1 MLSAENLAE
10 AKAKQANFEQEFQAA
25 VANWSNLVQ
34 SGGNSAQGQTAAEDV
49 LRRWR
54 AHNEMLRD
62 RAQASSQGEGTSLD
76 MLYTLIGELE
86 EQKAIMA
93 ELQSRAGSS
102 VEQASSVN
110 PKTRSSPYTNLLGL
124 DRVFRPSTRMNIIIA
139 TIVFAVLAL
148 GILGWIVYRMIT
160 VPAAERTSFVAAP
173 VQGGGGGRR

>member
-10 AKAKQANFEQEFQAA
+10 AKAQQANFEREFQAA

-62 RAQASSQGEGTSLD
+62 RAKASSQGEGTSLD
-76 MLYTLIGELE
+76 VLYTLIGEME
-86 EQKAIMA
+86 EQKAVLTK
-93 ELQSRAGSS
+93 LQSRAGSAT
-102 VEQASSVN
+102 EQASSVN
-110 PKTRSSPYTNLLGL
+110 PKVRSSPYTNLLGL
-124 DRVFRPSTRMNIIIA
+124 DRVFRPSTRTNILIA
-139 TIVFAVLAL
+139 TIIFAVLAL
-148 GILGWIVYRMIT
+148 GILSWVVYRMIT

-173 VQGGGGGRR
+173 AQAGGGRR

>member
-1 MLSAENLAE
+1 MFSAENLAE
-10 AKAKQANFEQEFQAA
+10 VKATQANFEQEFQAA

-34 SGGNSAQGQTAAEDV
+34 SGGNSAQGQTVAEDV

-62 RAQASSQGEGTSLD
+62 RAQASSQGDATSLD
-76 MLYTLIGELE
+76 MLYTLIGEME
-86 EQKAIMA
+86 EQKAVLA

-110 PKTRSSPYTNLLGL
+110 PKVRSSPYTNLLGL
-124 DRVFRPSTRMNIIIA
+124 DRVFRPSTRTNIIIA

-148 GILGWIVYRMIT
+148 GVLGWIVYRMVT
-160 VPAAERTSFVAAP
+160 VPAADRTSFVTAAP
-173 VQGGGGGRR
+173 VQGGGSRR